1 MVNHAEILVAH
12 FKVVGDTLIK
22 LNQEYLEELLK
33 LNHAET
39 RSTQTEQ
46 TLRVSIKQ
54 IHYLLV
60 RQYVVESVNTMF
72 N

>member
-1 MVNHAEILVAH
+1 MTNQAEILSAH
-12 FKVVGDTLIK
+12 FKIVGDTLIK

-33 LNHAET
+33 LRNAET
-39 RSTQTEQ
+39 RSSQTEQ

>member
-1 MVNHAEILVAH
+1 MINQTEILLAH

-22 LNQEYLEELLK
+22 INQEYLDELLK
-33 LNHAET
+33 LRNAET
-39 RSTQTEQ
+39 RSKQTEQ

-60 RQYVVESVNTMF
+60 RQYVIDSVNTMF